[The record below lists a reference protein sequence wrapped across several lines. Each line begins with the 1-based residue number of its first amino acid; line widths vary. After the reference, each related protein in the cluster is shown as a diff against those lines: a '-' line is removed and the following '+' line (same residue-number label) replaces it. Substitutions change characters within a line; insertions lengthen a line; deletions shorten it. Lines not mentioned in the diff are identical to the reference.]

1 MKKIFLLLFVFA
13 TTFFCSF
20 AQDIKSYA
28 TLSGGYLSVKNCEG
42 VAVRMEYGKGIKFVG
57 VGLSLGYNTTLP
69 YTNHFGF
76 LVNRGQYF
84 QPGDTIDGM
93 TEAFLGLHLT
103 ADIVRLF
110 AKRDTPHSLKAGIIG
125 GITNPSEIRKTEDQV
140 RYFTRYISYF
150 TFTASY
156 EFNIYKSYGIGCFYE
171 RNLNHNDANVYG
183 IMIKHSF

>member
-1 MKKIFLLLFVFA
+1 MQKTVLLLLVFA
-13 TTFFCSF
+13 TISFCAF
-20 AQDIKSYA
+20 AQNIKSYA

-42 VAVRMEYGKGIKFVG
+42 VAVRMEYGKSIKFVG

-103 ADIVRLF
+103 ADIIKLF
-110 AKRDTPHSLKAGIIG
+110 AKRDTPHSLKVGIIG
-125 GITNPSEIRKTEDQV
+125 GITNPSEIRKTEEQV

-183 IMIKHSF
+183 LMIKHSF